1 MRLVVAHENLDFDAL
16 GSLLLAKRLFPGAVG
31 VLVGGLEGRLKEVV
45 ALHEDHLGLLP
56 ASAVDLLQVR
66 EVIVVDTARADR
78 IGPIGELVGKVP
90 FQVYD
95 HHPRTPQDLP
105 AAGGVVEAVGSTV
118 SLLMP
123 MLVAQG
129 LELSP
134 LEATLAYAGIWEDT
148 GGFSYP
154 GTTAQDLQAAAQLL
168 RQGAEPERVRE
179 WVRERYGP
187 EARELLSQLL
197 RQSRVEER
205 HGFRLLI
212 AAAKEEGY
220 VPALAPL
227 AHTLLDLYDSAG
239 VLMELELGKETLFI
253 ARSRERLDVG
263 GWLAEV
269 GGGGHARAAF
279 AKVEGPLE
287 PTEQLLL
294 SRLEAH
300 LAAGPT
306 LRERMSRPVAVL
318 PEGLTVA
325 QALEELRLRGFGGMP
340 VVAAAALAHTRLEE
354 GPAVRVYGIARRR
367 DLERALRHG
376 LGEAPVRGV
385 LSRAVILPPQTPLHE
400 AEQALKSGAG
410 RVLVGEPLGDD
421 LYRLEGIFTRTDLYR
436 APPPGPRG
444 NLAQQVWERLPRGVQ
459 EVLERIQQ
467 AYPEGGIYVVGGTV
481 RDALLGMGGPD
492 LDLVLE
498 PLTVFASQSNHR
510 RNRLDELA
518 RQLVGW
524 FGGSFGLHVAFGTAR
539 VKLGFGLEVDLAEAR
554 EEYYPHPGALP
565 QVRPSSIA
573 RDLERRDFTVNALAL
588 RLSPRLEIVDLFDG
602 LADLEARLLRP
613 LHPLSFVEDPSR
625 ILRGVRLAARLGFR
639 FAPEA
644 LAQIPSALQPE
655 VLAQASKSRLRDE
668 LLLTLGEASA
678 TRALG
683 LLAELGVAEPMFG
696 MGASPQVREAFA
708 ALEPILQ
715 TTSDPE
721 AAVAARLYLL
731 LYFHPDPEG
740 FLTRYN
746 LPRRYAE
753 GLRHLRF
760 PPEDPDDIRKFVGLP
775 EAFRAL
781 HPERALWLLTPRRML
796 MGRDLLEMGLPSG
809 PKIGEVLRKVAEAR
823 LRGEVLSYEDEL
835 EFARKLVSDA

>member
-16 GSLLLAKRLFPGAVG
+16 GSLLLAKRLFPGSVG

-56 ASAVDLLQVR
+56 VSSLDLSQVC

-78 IGPIGELVGKVP
+78 IGPVGELVGKVP

-123 MLVAQG
+123 MLVSQG
-129 LELSP
+129 LELP
-134 LEATLAYAGIWEDT
+134 PIEATLAYAGIWEDT

-154 GTTAQDLQAAAQLL
+154 GTTAQDLGAAAQLL
-168 RQGAEPERVRE
+168 QRGAEPERVRE

-197 RQSRVEER
+197 LGSRVEER
-205 HGFRLLI
+205 HGFRLLV
-212 AAAKEEGY
+212 AAAKEGGY

-227 AHTLLDLYDSAG
+227 AHTLLDLYDSSG
-239 VLMELELGKETLFI
+239 VLMELELGSETLLI
-253 ARSRERLDVG
+253 ARSRDRLDVG

-287 PTEQLLL
+287 PTERLLL

-300 LAAGPT
+300 LDTG
-306 LRERMSRPVAVL
+306 LRLFERMSRPVAVL

-325 QALEELRLRGFGGMP
+325 QALEELKLRGFGGMP
-340 VVAAAALAHTRLEE
+340 VVSAGDVPGVVHIH
-354 GPAVRVYGIARRR
+354 GIARRR
-367 DLERALRHG
+367 DLEKALHHG
-376 LGEAPVRGV
+376 LAGVSASGV

-410 RVLVGEPLGDD
+410 RVLVGEPVGDD

-436 APPPGPRG
+436 SSRPTPRA
-444 NLAQQVWERLPRGVQ
+444 NLAQQVWEHLPRGVQ
-459 EVLERIQQ
+459 EVLERIRE

-481 RDALLGMGGPD
+481 RDALLGASGPD

-498 PLTVFASQSNHR
+498 PR
-510 RNRLDELA
+510 GKRNLLDELA
-518 RQLVGW
+518 RHLVGW

-554 EEYYPHPGALP
+554 EEHYPHPGALP

-588 RLSPRLEIVDLFDG
+588 RLAPSPEIVDPFDG
-602 LADLEARLLRP
+602 LSDLEARLLRP

-639 FAPEA
+639 FSPEA
-644 LAQIPSALQPE
+644 LAQIPAAVQPG
-655 VLAQASKSRLRDE
+655 VLEQTSKSRLRDE

-678 TRALG
+678 TRALS
-683 LLAELGVAEPMFG
+683 LLADLGVAEPMFG
-696 MGASPQVREAFA
+696 MGSSSEVRQAFA

-715 TTSDPE
+715 ATPDPE

-740 FLTRYN
+740 FLARYN

-753 GLRHLRF
+753 GLRHLRL
-760 PPEDPDDIRKFVGLP
+760 PPNDPDDLRKFVGLP

-823 LRGEVLSYEDEL
+823 SRGEVLSYEDEL
-835 EFARKLVSDA
+835 EFARKLVGDA